1 MKALLMKRMSRRVCR
16 LAGIATVL
24 LAGWTVSAQ
33 AQTTP
38 SPSQGVLGVWTDNG
52 AAAKPATS
60 AGTTTEPLPGLA
72 GNAAAPVIDPNVEQ
86 VGCPT
91 CGRGLLGGPGDVY
104 VGPGSTDA
112 CAGGCVP
119 GRRRCDDCCFN
130 QDTYFGRILG
140 GLYDCICC
148 PDPCYEPHWIAAA
161 DTAFFQDAAR
171 PATQMRFRWDTGWDM
186 TAPDRAEYFWARQ
199 TGPLGPH
206 VIARSINYRELR
218 LYTEGAT
225 DRIGVFIEQPYR
237 EVGVHES
244 PISPNPNDVTFSGFG
259 DLNIGTKTLLLDCD
273 LLQVSFQ
280 FKTFI
285 LTGAANKGLG
295 TGHVSLEPAILN
307 TLHLAPDT
315 YLQCEIAY
323 WIPVGG
329 DSLYQ
334 GNIFHS
340 HLAFNQVLW
349 HLCRSVQ
356 LVGTME
362 FNEWSII
369 NGNFTSP
376 DVLTGGKGTPER
388 ARDTIFSLGPGFRFV
403 ICDRVDVGAGTAFA
417 VTGDRWAEELVRAE
431 FRWRF

>member
-1 MKALLMKRMSRRVCR
+1 MKAKLMISVWGRWGR
-16 LAGIATVL
+16 LAGLAAVL
-24 LAGWTVSAQ
+24 STAFVIPAP

-52 AAAKPATS
+52 VSSKNASPAS
-60 AGTTTEPLPGLA
+60 GTTEPLPGLA
-72 GNAAAPVIDPNVEQ
+72 GNAAPVTDPNVTQ
-86 VGCPT
+86 AGCAS
-91 CGRGLLGGPGDVY
+91 CGRGLLGGPGEFY
-104 VGPGSTDA
+104 MGPGSTDS

-119 GRRRCDDCCFN
+119 GRRKCDCCFN
-130 QDTYFGRILG
+130 EDTYFGRFVG

-171 PATQMRFRWDTGWDM
+171 PATQMRLRWDTGWDM
-186 TAPDRAEYFWARQ
+186 LTPDRAEYFFARQ
-199 TGPLGPH
+199 TGPLGPN
-206 VIARSINYRELR
+206 VIARSVNYRELS

-225 DRIGVFIEQPYR
+225 DKIGVFVEQPYR
-237 EVGVHES
+237 EVGVHVS
-244 PISPNPNDVTFSGFG
+244 PISPNPDTTFSGFG

-273 LLQVSFQ
+273 LLQVAFQ

-285 LTGAANKGLG
+285 LTGASTKGLG
-295 TGHVSLEPAILN
+295 TGHVSLEPALLN

-315 YLQCEIAY
+315 YLQCELAY

-340 HLAFNQVLW
+340 HLAVNQVLW

-356 LVGTME
+356 LVGTVE

-376 DVLTGGKGTPER
+376 DVLTAGKATPER
-388 ARDTIFSLGPGFRFV
+388 ARDTILSLGPGARLV
-403 ICDRVDVGAGTAFA
+403 ICDRVDIGVGTAFA
-417 VTGDRWAEELVRAE
+417 LTGDRWAEELVRAE